1 MLYGVVTRSS
11 VARDSLV
18 LQGRRSECAALDR
31 LLEAT
36 QLGQS
41 AVLVVRGEAG
51 IGKTALLEYTAERSG
66 GCRVLRAVGVES
78 EMELPFAG
86 LHQLCASLLEA
97 LERLPTPQQE
107 ALGTAFGLTSGA
119 RPDRFFVGLALLSLL
134 SDAAEEQ
141 PLLGLVDDA
150 QWLDQSSAQVLAFVA
165 RRLKAES
172 IVLVFAERDPRGVDA
187 FEGLPQLRVDGLS
200 EADAGELLA
209 SAMRGPLDERVAERI
224 VAETHGNP
232 LALLE
237 LPRGLS
243 PAELAGGFGLTAA
256 LPLPGRIEESFRQR
270 AELLPADTQRL
281 LLVAAAEPI
290 GDPTLLWR
298 AAARLGLGAGAAG
311 PAEAAGLLTLGARV
325 IFRHPLLRSAIYR
338 AAPAEERRAAH
349 EALAAA
355 TDPELDPD
363 RRAWHRAQATL
374 APDEEV
380 ASELERSA
388 DRARARGGLAAAA
401 AFLERAAALTPGPRR
416 RARRELTAAQVKH
429 EAGAPAEALKL
440 LATADGRPLDELQ
453 RARLERLRAQVAF
466 ASRRGRDAP
475 PLLLNAARHLEP
487 LDAELARETYLEALA
502 AAIFAGRLGS
512 GRGVRDV
519 AEAARCAPPAAQPTR
534 TLDLLL
540 DGLTTRFADG
550 YAAGA
555 APLRRALDAVSQDE
569 GHTEEDIRWLWLAC
583 RIAPDL
589 WEDEKWHALATRQ
602 LQLARNAGALSV
614 LPFAATYRAGVH
626 VHAGEF
632 AAAAALIEEADAIT
646 EATGNAT
653 LGYTSLVLAAWRGQ
667 EAQALEVI
675 EASREDA
682 TERGEGRAIALA
694 EYATAVLFNGLG
706 RYQAARAA
714 AQRACEHDDL
724 GLFGWALVELIEAA
738 ARTGEPDL
746 AREALEQLSERT
758 QLSDTDWALGVE
770 ARSRALLAKGGRAED
785 LYCEATERLGRCRI
799 TVHLARTHLIYG
811 EWLRRENRRTDARK
825 PLRAAHEMF
834 ASMGAEAFAE
844 RAAREL
850 LATGDKAR
858 KRTPDTRGQLTAQE
872 TQIAELARE
881 GHSNPEI
888 GAQLFIS
895 PRTVEYHLHKVFTK
909 LDISSRNELNR
920 VLPSEAREVQ
930 PVSQAAGRG

>member
-1 MLYGVVTRSS
+1 MRLWQQPPTRNSIPIA
-11 VARDSLV
+11 VRGTAPRP
-18 LQGRRSECAALDR
+18 RSPRTRR
-31 LLEAT
+31 LLPN
-36 QLGQS
+36 S
-41 AVLVVRGEAG
+41 
-51 IGKTALLEYTAERSG
+51 S
-66 GCRVLRAVGVES
+66 
-78 EMELPFAG
+78 
-86 LHQLCASLLEA
+86 
-97 LERLPTPQQE
+97 
-107 ALGTAFGLTSGA
+107 A
-119 RPDRFFVGLALLSLL
+119 RPTG
-134 SDAAEEQ
+134 
-141 PLLGLVDDA
+141 
-150 QWLDQSSAQVLAFVA
+150 
-165 RRLKAES
+165 
-172 IVLVFAERDPRGVDA
+172 
-187 FEGLPQLRVDGLS
+187 
-200 EADAGELLA
+200 
-209 SAMRGPLDERVAERI
+209 
-224 VAETHGNP
+224 
-232 LALLE
+232 
-237 LPRGLS
+237 
-243 PAELAGGFGLTAA
+243 
-256 LPLPGRIEESFRQR
+256 
-270 AELLPADTQRL
+270 
-281 LLVAAAEPI
+281 
-290 GDPTLLWR
+290 
-298 AAARLGLGAGAAG
+298 
-311 PAEAAGLLTLGARV
+311 
-325 IFRHPLLRSAIYR
+325 
-338 AAPAEERRAAH
+338 
-349 EALAAA
+349 
-355 TDPELDPD
+355 
-363 RRAWHRAQATL
+363 
-374 APDEEV
+374 
-380 ASELERSA
+380 
-388 DRARARGGLAAAA
+388 RARGGLAAAA

-416 RARRELTAAQVKH
+416 RARRELTAAQAKH

-589 WEDEKWHALATRQ
+589 WEDEMWHALATRQ

-770 ARSRALLAKGGRAED
+770 ARSRALLTKGGRAED